1 MAKVKKIANV
11 SNSTPQIPAGERI
24 YLSPDEISKK
34 SKTQVIDAYVEEL
47 GGWVRARLVGADKVI
62 TFLKNS
68 QGGDLEKVDA
78 MAQLVSE
85 TLCNEDGSD
94 YVTKDQAITFPIPT
108 LDNIIGA
115 VALARKEAK
124 GKNE

>member
-1 MAKVKKIANV
+1 MARNSKKMAVV
-11 SNSTPQIPAGERI
+11 SSTTQIPAGERI
-24 YLSPDEISKK
+24 YLSLDEISRK
-34 SKTQVIDAYVEEL
+34 SKSQVIDAYVEEL

-94 YVTKDQAITFPIPT
+94 YITKDQAITFPIPT

-124 GKNE
+124 GNA